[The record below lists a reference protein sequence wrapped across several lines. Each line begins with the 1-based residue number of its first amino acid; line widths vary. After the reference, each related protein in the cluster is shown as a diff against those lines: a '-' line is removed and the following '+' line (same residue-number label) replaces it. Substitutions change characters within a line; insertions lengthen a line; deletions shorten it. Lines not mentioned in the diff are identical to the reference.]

1 MRPTRY
7 SSRDGIW
14 RRRNKYLLRTAL
26 GAQQRSINER
36 NMHRRPTWRCRRCS
50 KSRSRGPAGEP
61 WQLTFFMAV
70 ALHCND
76 QRESCVLQSN
86 ELGFQS
92 GGPVLV
98 LQADLNKTNVI
109 TGQNVRCCC
118 MSCKEN
124 PQHQA
129 PAAAKKIGAFLNE
142 MSRRVHF
149 STIPT
154 SIPCQLTSQFSIS

>member
-1 MRPTRY
+1 MNATCIGDLHSAADGAPNQEVEGRLA
-7 SSRDGIW
+7 SS
-14 RRRNKYLLRTAL
+14 
-26 GAQQRSINER
+26 
-36 NMHRRPTWRCRRCS
+36 
-50 KSRSRGPAGEP
+50 

-70 ALHCND
+70 TLHRND

-98 LQADLNKTNVI
+98 LQADLNKTNVSA
-109 TGQNVRCCC
+109 GQNVRCCC
-118 MSCKEN
+118 MACKEN
-124 PQHQA
+124 RQHQA
-129 PAAAKKIGAFLNE
+129 PATAKKVEAFVDE

-154 SIPCQLTSQFSIS
+154 SWACRRTSQFSISRASDP